1 MKNRKPIWNVRRNDL
16 GNVTVKARETGLAIV
31 HDGTTYDE
39 AHVFATMGR
48 LELTLRS
55 TRAIVLPV
63 TGDLFCQ
70 SPAGWHQAGQLE
82 AVARGV
88 LDDAKR
94 GRLPPGLRFFP
105 TRFGVL
111 V

>member
-82 AVARGV
+82 AVARGEGRRRAA
-88 LDDAKR
+88 DAYR
-94 GRLPPGLRFFP
+94 RVSASFPPASAS
-105 TRFGVL
+105 
-111 V
+111 